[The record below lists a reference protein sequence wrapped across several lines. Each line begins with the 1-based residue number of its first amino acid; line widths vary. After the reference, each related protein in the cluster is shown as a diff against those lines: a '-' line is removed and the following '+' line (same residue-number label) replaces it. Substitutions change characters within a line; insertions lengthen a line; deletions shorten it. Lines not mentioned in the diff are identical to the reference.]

1 MNDGLF
7 LLVTSDSAEDAGIP
21 GQPYAFGM
29 LMRAQALGDF
39 EALRKHRR
47 RVLRVHLSGETPAG
61 LAALEE
67 VLKAVISG

>member
-1 MNDGLF
+1 LI
-7 LLVTSDSAEDAGIP
+7 TSDNPEDAGIP

-47 RVLRVHLSGETPAG
+47 RVLRVHLSGDVPAG

-67 VLKAVISG
+67 IIRSGAGR